1 VNTAQVAFAAAA
13 AVAFTAVVAGFV
25 IALHGAR
32 SGYSL
37 TCSLKWAPRP
47 FPRTPAVV
55 KVLAPPEPHDPDFVT
70 EGGRM

>member
-1 VNTAQVAFAAAA
+1 MNTAQVAFT
-13 AVAFTAVVAGFV
+13 VAGSVLFAAVVAGFV

-37 TCSLKWAPRP
+37 TWTVKWAPRP

-55 KVLAPPEPHDPDFVT
+55 KVLAPAEPHDPDFVV